1 MEPKISILTPVWNGL
16 PYIKECINSVLKQD
30 FQDWQLIVSDNGSTD
45 GTLEYLDSLTDKRI
59 RVIKQVDNIGIMAN
73 VNFLFQHSSAALSY
87 ILCADD
93 YFIGTKA
100 LSTVIKFWQQAP
112 AEVGFVTYN
121 PPLPTVYPIQN
132 LEFQVLPEIIK
143 AGQAD
148 IWFLIFG
155 NFCGNLSCMSV
166 RTELVNKTSGFDLDF
181 PSAGDFEFWTRLA
194 RLTAMAVQRDDIV
207 YIRRHEKVASNYMNQ
222 KGEGFKQ
229 HVQIYEKIINA
240 LAADGKLNRK
250 ELISYFNYEIC
261 SYHYRVA
268 LKAASKGHFTY
279 LKKLLKAKSAIL
291 WPLQR
296 QPYLFSFSLINK
308 RQRLTYPMAQQLL
321 KINQHKPIKYE
332 SSNTSR
338 GLWLEN

>member
-30 FQDWQLIVSDNGSTD
+30 FQDWELVVSDNGSSD
-45 GTLEYLDSLTDKRI
+45 GTLEYLDSLADKRI
-59 RVIKQVDNIGIMAN
+59 RVIKQTGNIGIMAN
-73 VNFLFQHSSAALSY
+73 VNFLFQQSSAPLSY

-121 PPLPTVYPIQN
+121 PAVPTKYPIQH
-132 LEFQVLPEIIK
+132 LEYQVLPEFIK
-143 AGQAD
+143 PGQAD
-148 IWFLIFG
+148 SWFLIFG

-166 RTELVNKTSGFDLDF
+166 RTELVNKTSGFDLAF
-181 PSAGDFEFWTRLA
+181 PSAGDFEFWSRLA
-194 RLTAMAVQRDDIV
+194 RITGMAVQRDEIV
-207 YIRRHEKVASNYMNQ
+207 YVRRHEKVASNYMNL
-222 KGEGFKQ
+222 KGEGFQQ
-229 HVQIYEKIINA
+229 HVQIYEKILNT
-240 LAADGKLNRK
+240 LAADSKLKRK
-250 ELISYFNYEIC
+250 ELINYFNYEIC

-268 LKAASKGHFTY
+268 IKAALKGHFTY
-279 LKKLLKAKSAIL
+279 LKRLLQAQSPIL

-296 QPYLFSFSLINK
+296 RPYLFSFSLRNK

-321 KINQHKPIKYE
+321 KNQSI
-332 SSNTSR
+332 
-338 GLWLEN
+338 